1 MTATATGVLLVCVCG
16 VIEGFAQIALKISAS
31 ASARRIAWIA
41 GGVALFMVRAVAYSA
56 ALRYL
61 NVNVAYA
68 VDALSFVAVAVL
80 SKWLLGEHVTPI
92 RWLGIALICVGIG
105 LIVAEA

>member
-1 MTATATGVLLVCVCG
+1 MTATGTGVLLVCVCG
-16 VIEGFAQIALKISAS
+16 VIEGFAQIALKISAL
-31 ASARRIAWIA
+31 ASRRRIIWIA
-41 GGVALFMVRAVAYSA
+41 AGVALFLVRAVAYSA

-80 SKWLLGEHVTPI
+80 SKWLLDEHVTPI
-92 RWLGIALICVGIG
+92 RWLGIALICAGIG

>member
-1 MTATATGVLLVCVCG
+1 MTGTATGVLLVCICG
-16 VIEGFAQIALKISAS
+16 VIEGFAQIALKIST

-41 GGVALFMVRAVAYSA
+41 GGVALFIIRAFAYSA
-56 ALRYL
+56 SLRYL
-61 NVNVAYA
+61 NVNVAFA
-68 VDALSFVAVAVL
+68 VDALSFVAVAML

-92 RWLGIALICVGIG
+92 RWLGIALICLGIG